1 MGYGSCGSK
10 TMTLTISDLSPE
22 VERRLKSEAARLG
35 MREADY
41 VKRLIERDM
50 LADRTFDE
58 ILMPVRADFRKSCI
72 TEDQLDEIVDRARK
86 ATRPKGRKARQ

>member
-1 MGYGSCGSK
+1 
-10 TMTLTISDLSPE
+10 MTLTISDLSPE

-35 MREADY
+35 VREADY

-58 ILMPVRADFRKSCI
+58 ILMPVRADFRKSGI

-86 ATRPKGRKARQ
+86 ATRPKARRARR